1 MTMSH
6 NGGDNMMSEI
16 NVTPLVDVM
25 LVLLTVFIV
34 TAPLLINAVPVT
46 LPKATTDL
54 LNSPQ
59 KEPVRISVTGE
70 GTLYFNNV
78 MLSESELKTRLQ
90 EVAQNK
96 ETIVEI
102 MADEQVEYGIVAKVM
117 AATQRAGISKF
128 TFVMQPESGE

>member
-1 MTMSH
+1 MTISH

-54 LNSPQ
+54 LIPPQ
-59 KEPVRISVTGE
+59 EEPARISVTGD
-70 GTLYFNNV
+70 GTIYLDNV
-78 MLSESELKTRLQ
+78 MLSESELKVRLH
-90 EVAQNK
+90 EIALNRD
-96 ETIVEI
+96 TIVEI

-128 TFVMQPESGE
+128 TFVMQPESEE